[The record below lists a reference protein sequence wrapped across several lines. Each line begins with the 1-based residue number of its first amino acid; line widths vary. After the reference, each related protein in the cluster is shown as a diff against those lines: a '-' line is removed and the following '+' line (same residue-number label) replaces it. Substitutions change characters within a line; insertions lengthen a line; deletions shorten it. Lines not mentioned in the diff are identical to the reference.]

1 MSREAEVGGHGQGQG
16 EGERIRSRLHPEH
29 GALGETGSHNLGD
42 RDLIENQELAAQ
54 ATAPPRG
61 ARFPSHPPHAIVL
74 ICTTQGRRAGGAF
87 LKQKMER
94 PFTVQI

>member
-54 ATAPPRG
+54 VTAP
-61 ARFPSHPPHAIVL
+61 
-74 ICTTQGRRAGGAF
+74 QGRLLPLSPSPCDSSYLHYSG
-87 LKQKMER
+87 
-94 PFTVQI
+94 